1 MNYNYE
7 PKRRKTTYWWLFLIV
22 FLAFTFRTAFGSYIK
37 NIVVGFLSSLT
48 PIIIG
53 ISIAFLLKRVIDFL
67 ENKILY
73 KIFSKCKYKKQISRT
88 LSLIIIFTIL
98 IAFILLII
106 SSFVPKIINIVS
118 TVNTNLNEYL
128 QNLNDQLVIFFEDLG
143 WFKDVDIQQ
152 TITNVINNIIQ
163 TLSVNVPIIATNIVN
178 LFSSTITFT
187 LYLIIGIILSV
198 MMLKDKEKIN
208 KYFYKL
214 NYSFNK
220 KERADKIMHIAKTS
234 DNILLNFISIKF
246 LETLIVF
253 IMCLPGFYW
262 FEISNPIILC
272 IIFAFLNIIPY
283 IGQFFAIIL
292 ITVVNLFFGGLFINS
307 IWLFIYINVVLTI
320 EGYVLMPI
328 IVGKKLK
335 THPVATLV
343 SSVLFGGL
351 FGIWG
356 MLLGPAII
364 AVIAV
369 FIDEYLEQKNNSQLN
384 NVDENNNQE
393 KDENRNL
400 EDVS

>member
-1 MNYNYE
+1 MNYDYE
-7 PKRRKTTYWWLFLIV
+7 PKRRKTTYWWLFLVV
-22 FLAFTFRTAFGSYIK
+22 FLAFTLSTAFGDYIT
-37 NIVVGFLSSLT
+37 NMVVGFLSSLT

-53 ISIAFLLKRVIDFL
+53 IFIAFLLKRVIDFL

-73 KIFSKCKYKKQISRT
+73 KTFSKCKYKKQISRV
-88 LSLIIIFTIL
+88 LSLIIIFAIL
-98 IAFILLII
+98 IALILLII

-198 MMLKDKEKIN
+198 MMLKDKEKIG

-234 DNILLNFISIKF
+234 DNILHNFISIKF
-246 LETLIVF
+246 IEALIVF

-335 THPVATLV
+335 THPIATLV
-343 SSVLFGGL
+343 SSILFGGL

-369 FIDEYLEQKNNSQLN
+369 FIDEYLEQKNNSQLDN
-384 NVDENNNQE
+384 IDSNNNQT

-400 EDVS
+400 EGVS